1 MKGVAFRYLPMMALA
16 VVAIQPVTAQA
27 QEVTIVLSEE
37 PDLLE
42 PCQSSRSNI
51 GRVVKQNIVE
61 TLTEINPTD
70 GSITPRLA
78 TEWSQIDDLTWRFQI
93 RQGVQFHDGAPLDA
107 EAVAFAINRTMDEN
121 LDCEV
126 RTKFFGGLTVTPT
139 VIDNYTLEIATNSPV
154 PILPTMMGTVAV
166 MSPNTP
172 MGVADRTPV
181 GTGPYR
187 FIDWNVGTSITL
199 ERFPDYWDGPAEVA
213 KATFVWRSESTVRA
227 AMVLTGEAD
236 IAPNI
241 AVQDATDDIMDISY
255 PNSETS
261 RLRIDT
267 LVPPLDDIRVREAIN
282 LAIDRDGIRGSI
294 FSKDVIPATQLVV
307 PSINGY
313 NPDLEVWPYDPSRA
327 MELLAAAKA
336 DGTNVDTE
344 IMMIGRIGIYPNST
358 EVMEAMLAMLQ
369 GIGLNVK
376 LQMLEVAEWVD
387 ILTKPYAEDRA
398 PVLLQSQHDNNNG
411 DAVFTAFNKYHS
423 EGAQSTLNDPQVD
436 DLLVR
441 AGAATGDERRSLFQ
455 QAFKRINADLI
466 ADVPMFHMVGYTRVG
481 PRIEFTPSISTN
493 SELQIA
499 TIKMR

>member
-1 MKGVAFRYLPMMALA
+1 MKGVALLYLPVAALAALA
-16 VVAIQPVTAQA
+16 VQSGTAHA
-27 QEVTIVLSEE
+27 QDITIVLSEE

-61 TLTEINPTD
+61 TLTEIDPNTGD
-70 GSITPRLA
+70 ITPRLA
-78 TEWSQIDDLTWRFQI
+78 TEWSQVDDLTWRFEI
-93 RQGVQFHDGAPLDA
+93 REGVQFHDGAALDA
-107 EAVAFAINRTMDEN
+107 ESVAFAINRTMDEN

-126 RTKFFGGLTVTPT
+126 RTKFFGGLSVTPT
-139 VIDNYTLEIATNSPV
+139 VIDSHTLEIATDSPV
-154 PILPTMMGTVAV
+154 PILPTMMGTVTV

-172 MGVADRTPV
+172 MGEPDRTPV

-187 FIDWNVGTSITL
+187 FVDWNVGTSITL
-199 ERFPDYWDGPAEVA
+199 ESSPDYWGGQADVA
-213 KATFVWRSESTVRA
+213 KATFVWRSESAVRA
-227 AMVLTGEAD
+227 AMVTTGEAD

-241 AVQDATDDIMDISY
+241 AVQDATDDTMDVSY

-267 LVPPLDDIRVREAIN
+267 LLPPLDDARVREAVN
-282 LAIDRDGIRGSI
+282 LAIDRDAIRGSI

-307 PSINGY
+307 PSINGH
-313 NPDLEVWPYDPSRA
+313 NPDLEVWVYDPARA
-327 MELLAAAKA
+327 KELLAAAKA
-336 DGTNVDTE
+336 DGTDVDAE
-344 IMMIGRIGIYPNST
+344 ITMIGRLGIYPNST

-369 GIGLNVK
+369 DTGFNVK

-387 ILTKPYAEDRA
+387 ILTKPYAEDRP
-398 PVLLQSQHDNNNG
+398 PVLQQSQHDNNNG

-423 EGAQSTLNDPQVD
+423 EGAQSTLSDAEVD
-436 DLLVR
+436 DLLVN
-441 AGAATGDERRSLFQ
+441 AGAATGNERRSLFQ

-466 ADVPMFHMVGYTRVG
+466 ADVPMYHMVGYTRVG
-481 PRIEFTPSISTN
+481 PRIDFTPSISTN

-499 TIKMR
+499 QIKVR